1 MPPEYKKITL
11 SGATIIKLKMYY
23 HYLGYAKPIRL
34 LVLIAYL
41 MIQMGCI
48 VLGKKEMSFNNF
60 SYVPQKKTQK
70 QKYEYK

>member
-1 MPPEYKKITL
+1 
-11 SGATIIKLKMYY
+11 MYY

-48 VLGKKEMSFNNF
+48 VLGKKGMSFNNF